1 MPKIVRSLRIF
12 VPLILIAVF
21 LLSACGG
28 GSSAS
33 KTPVDVTI
41 TLDDF
46 KVTSSLT
53 DFKVGTP
60 YHFTVTNKGAVAHE
74 IYIMAPVSGSMSP
87 DQIQSLKTEAL
98 VGLSQN
104 DLPVGATKTMDYT
117 FTKAYPAGTLEFA
130 CHIPGHYEAGMQL
143 GITVQ

>member
-1 MPKIVRSLRIF
+1 MPKFYRNLKIL

-21 LLSACGG
+21 LLAACGG

-46 KVTSSLT
+46 KITSSLT

-60 YHFTVTNKGAVAHE
+60 YHFTVTNKGAVPHE
-74 IYIMAPVSGSMSP
+74 IFIMPVATDSMTPDQVQALKGSGLDSIMA
-87 DQIQSLKTEAL
+87 DD
-98 VGLSQN
+98 LSA
-104 DLPVGATKTMDYT
+104 GATKTMDYT

-130 CHIPGHYEAGMQL
+130 CHLPGHYEAGMHL
-143 GITVQ
+143 PITVQ